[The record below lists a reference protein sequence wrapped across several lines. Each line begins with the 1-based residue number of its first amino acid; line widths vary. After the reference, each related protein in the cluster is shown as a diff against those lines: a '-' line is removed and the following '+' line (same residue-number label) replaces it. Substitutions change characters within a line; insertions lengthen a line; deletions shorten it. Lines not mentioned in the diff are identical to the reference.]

1 MFSKLCI
8 RKPVTTIMVT
18 LMVFI
23 AGIVSYFNLDQALMP
38 DMDLPIAVVMTTYVG
53 ASPEEIEEL
62 ISKPMEES
70 LGSIANVD
78 TVTSYSSTNSSMVL
92 LQFVDGTDID
102 MAAVDMR
109 DKIDQMKST
118 LPDAAG
124 DPMVIKM
131 DINAMPITI
140 GVKAENMDLKSLND
154 LLEDNVANRLERIEG
169 VASVSLSGGI
179 TNEVRITVDPVK
191 LAGYGLTTS
200 TLSGLLAAENMN
212 LPSGDLTQGNT
223 TVAVRTIGEFTS
235 VQEINNLPIPT
246 STGAVIHLSD
256 VAKVEQVEA
265 DRDSFTYINGEKGIL
280 LSVDKQ
286 STANLVK
293 VSQSLKDEIAKLQRD
308 YPELEIDMLS
318 DTSDYIEMSLS
329 NITETALLAAVIAF
343 FVLLLFLKNAVTA
356 GIIAVSIPTSIMAT
370 FALMYVTDIN
380 MNMISMGGVAIG
392 IGMLVDNSVVV
403 LDSIYQYYERGYTAA
418 ESAEIGAKEVSM
430 AIIASTLTTVAVFL
444 PMALIGGTTGAM
456 MKNLSFT
463 IMYALIASVVVALT
477 FVPMACAL
485 LLKRETKTFVWKNL
499 KFLSFLDHW
508 EGAIDTLSRK
518 YEKLLKWALR
528 HRKKTVLTVLLVI
541 LSLCSI
547 PLAGMDFMAS
557 MDEGVATISVDLPN
571 GTDLDTT
578 EETTLE
584 VLYRLQDIPEADV
597 VYANVGSG
605 MLSSGTN
612 SASITMNLVDAKD
625 RKRSTEEVCDD
636 IEKLLADIPG
646 ADITV
651 SSSDSA
657 MGSLASADVTM
668 NVYGYDAATL
678 VDVEDELVDKLSGV
692 EGLSD
697 VEGSTGDTVP
707 EAKVT
712 IDRAKAS
719 QYGITTASVAGALST
734 AISGST
740 ATQYKLD
747 GTEIDVVIRYDTNS
761 VNYLTDL
768 NNLTVTSAY
777 GTQVPLSDVA
787 TVTMDESATTIMR
800 ENQKNYITIS
810 ANADNMS
817 TSEAQKLVEKAM
829 ADIELPDGCTYEFSG
844 MMEKMN
850 DTFRS
855 LEIAMVV
862 AVLLVYMI
870 MASQFE
876 SLRYP
881 FIVMFS
887 MPLAITGAIIGLLIT
902 GNTITMPAMMG
913 FVMLIGMV
921 VNNGIVL
928 VDYTNQL
935 MDRGMN
941 CYDALTSAGPRRL
954 RPILM
959 TTLTTVLGMVPM
971 ALATS
976 EGSEMMQALA
986 IAVIFGLTLS
996 TVVTLI
1002 FIPVLYMWM
1011 NERKRKSNARKTAKQ
1026 IAKNAKLHAEE
1037 LARERAAQNNAN
1049 RYKIP
1054 IENGIMKPLGAFPD
1068 GFFVNKTLI
1077 SHRKKEQR
1085 VL

>member
-140 GVKAENMDLKSLND
+140 GVKAENMDLESLND
-154 LLEDNVANRLERIEG
+154 LLEDNVVNRLERIEG

-528 HRKKTVLTVLLVI
+528 HRKKTVLTVLLVFI

-668 NVYGYDAATL
+668 NVYGYDATTL
-678 VDVEDELVDKLSGV
+678 VDVEDELVDKLSEV
-692 EGLSD
+692 DGLSD

-1037 LARERAAQNNAN
+1037 LARERAAQNNA
-1049 RYKIP
+1049 
-1054 IENGIMKPLGAFPD
+1054 KP
-1068 GFFVNKTLI
+1068 V
-1077 SHRKKEQR
+1077 
-1085 VL
+1085 

>member
-140 GVKAENMDLKSLND
+140 GVKAENMDLESLND
-154 LLEDNVANRLERIEG
+154 LLEDNVVNRLERIEG

-528 HRKKTVLTVLLVI
+528 HRKKTVLTVLLVFI

-678 VDVEDELVDKLSGV
+678 VDVEDELVDKLSEV
-692 EGLSD
+692 DGLSD

-747 GTEIDVVIRYDTNS
+747 GAEIDVVIRYDTNS

-1037 LARERAAQNNAN
+1037 LARERAAQNNA
-1049 RYKIP
+1049 
-1054 IENGIMKPLGAFPD
+1054 KP
-1068 GFFVNKTLI
+1068 V
-1077 SHRKKEQR
+1077 
-1085 VL
+1085 

>member
-38 DMDLPIAVVMTTYVG
+38 DVDLPIAVVATTYVG
-53 ASPEEIEEL
+53 ASPEEIENL
-62 ISKPMEES
+62 ISKPLEEG
-70 LGSIANVD
+70 LGSISNVD
-78 TVTSYSSTNSSMVL
+78 TITSVSSANVSMVV

-109 DKIDQMKST
+109 DKLDQIKSG
-118 LPDAAG
+118 LPDDAG

-131 DINAMPITI
+131 DINAIPIMI
-140 GVKAENMDLKSLND
+140 GVKAENLDLTALNE
-154 LLEDNVANRLERIEG
+154 LLEDNVVNRLERIEG
-169 VASVSLSGGI
+169 VASVDLSGGI
-179 TNEVRITVDPVK
+179 TREVRITVDPAK

-200 TLSGLLAAENMN
+200 TLSNILKAENMN
-212 LPSGDLTQGNT
+212 LPSGSLSQGDT
-223 TVAVRTIGEFTS
+223 TISVRTIGEFTS
-235 VQEINNLPIPT
+235 IQQINNLPIT
-246 STGAVIHLSD
+246 TGTGAVIHLSD
-256 VAKVEQVEA
+256 VARVEEVEA
-265 DRDSFTYINGEKGIL
+265 DRDSFMYVNGEKGIL
-280 LSVDKQ
+280 ISVDKQ

-293 VSQSLKDEIAKLQRD
+293 VSDSLKKEIAELQKD
-308 YPELEIDMLS
+308 YPELDINLLT
-318 DTSDYIEMSLS
+318 DTAEYIEMSLS
-329 NITETALLAAVIAF
+329 NITQTALLAAVIAF

-370 FALMYVTDIN
+370 FAMMYVTGIN

-403 LDSIYQYYERGYTAA
+403 LDSIYQYYERGYSAVEA
-418 ESAEIGAKEVSM
+418 AEIGSREVSM
-430 AIIASTLTTVAVFL
+430 AITASTLTTVAVFVPL
-444 PMALIGGTTGAM
+444 ALTGGTTGAM
-456 MKNLSFT
+456 MQNLSFT
-463 IMYALIASVVVALT
+463 IVYALVASVIVALT
-477 FVPMACAL
+477 FVPMACGL
-485 LLKRETKTFVWKNL
+485 LLKKETKSINWKNT
-499 KFLSFLDHW
+499 KFLKFLDHW
-508 EGAIDTLSRK
+508 DAAIDTLSRK
-518 YEKLLKWALR
+518 YEKILKWALR
-528 HRKKTVLTVLLVI
+528 HRKKTVITVIAVFI
-541 LSLCSI
+541 LSLFTVPI
-547 PLAGMDFMAS
+547 AGMDFMAS
-557 MDEGVATISVDLPN
+557 MDQGTANITVELPN

-584 VLYRLQDIPEADV
+584 VLYRLQDIPETDL

-605 MLSSGTN
+605 MMSSGTN
-612 SASITMNLVDAKD
+612 SSSITINLVDKKD
-625 RKRSTEEVCDD
+625 RDRSTDEVCEE
-636 IEKLLADIPG
+636 IKGLLADIPG
-646 ADITV
+646 AEITV
-651 SSSDSA
+651 ASSNAA

-668 NVYGYDAATL
+668 NVYGYDSPTL
-678 VDVEDELVDKLSGV
+678 VEVEKELVAMLSEV
-692 EGLSD
+692 PGLSE

-712 IDRAKAS
+712 IDRGKAS
-719 QYGITTASVAGALST
+719 QYGITTASVAGALNT

-740 ATQYKLD
+740 ATQYKVD
-747 GTEIDVVIRYDTNS
+747 GTEIDVVIRYDTDE

-777 GTQVPLSDVA
+777 GTQIPLSDIA

-800 ENQKNYITIS
+800 ENQKNYITIN
-810 ANADNMS
+810 ANAEGMS
-817 TSEAQKLVEKAM
+817 GSEAQKLVENAM
-829 ADIELPDGCTYEFSG
+829 VNFELPDGCHYEFGG
-844 MMEKMN
+844 MMEMMN
-850 DTFRS
+850 ESFSS
-855 LEIAMVV
+855 LTTAMIV

-887 MPLAITGAIIGLLIT
+887 MPLAITGAILGLLIT

-913 FVMLIGMV
+913 FVMLVGMV

-935 MDRGMN
+935 MERGMN
-941 CYDALTSAGPRRL
+941 CFDALTTSGPRRL

-959 TTLTTVLGMVPM
+959 TTLTTVLGMLPM

-986 IAVIFGLTLS
+986 VAVIFGLSLS

-1011 NERKRKSNARKTAKQ
+1011 NERKRKANARKAAKR
-1026 IAKNAKLHAEE
+1026 IAKNAKLHAEA
-1037 LARERAAQNNAN
+1037 LAKERAAQA
-1049 RYKIP
+1049 
-1054 IENGIMKPLGAFPD
+1054 
-1068 GFFVNKTLI
+1068 
-1077 SHRKKEQR
+1077 
-1085 VL
+1085 

>member
-140 GVKAENMDLKSLND
+140 GVKAENMDLESLND

-235 VQEINNLPIPT
+235 VQEINNLPSPT

-256 VAKVEQVEA
+256 VARVEQVEA

-370 FALMYVTDIN
+370 FALMHVTDIN

-499 KFLSFLDHW
+499 KFLSFLDRW

-528 HRKKTVLTVLLVI
+528 HRKKTVLTVLLVFI

-678 VDVEDELVDKLSGV
+678 VDVEDELIDKLSQV
-692 EGLSD
+692 DGLSD

-787 TVTMDESATTIMR
+787 TITMDESATTIMR

-829 ADIELPDGCTYEFSG
+829 ADIELPDGCTYQFSG

-1011 NERKRKSNARKTAKQ
+1011 NERKRKSNARKTAKR
-1026 IAKNAKLHAEE
+1026 IAKNAKQHAEE
-1037 LARERAAQNNAN
+1037 LARERAAQNNA
-1049 RYKIP
+1049 
-1054 IENGIMKPLGAFPD
+1054 KP
-1068 GFFVNKTLI
+1068 V
-1077 SHRKKEQR
+1077 
-1085 VL
+1085 

>member
-1 MFSKLCI
+1 
-8 RKPVTTIMVT
+8 
-18 LMVFI
+18 
-23 AGIVSYFNLDQALMP
+23 
-38 DMDLPIAVVMTTYVG
+38 
-53 ASPEEIEEL
+53 
-62 ISKPMEES
+62 
-70 LGSIANVD
+70 
-78 TVTSYSSTNSSMVL
+78 
-92 LQFVDGTDID
+92 
-102 MAAVDMR
+102 
-109 DKIDQMKST
+109 
-118 LPDAAG
+118 
-124 DPMVIKM
+124 
-131 DINAMPITI
+131 
-140 GVKAENMDLKSLND
+140 
-154 LLEDNVANRLERIEG
+154 
-169 VASVSLSGGI
+169 
-179 TNEVRITVDPVK
+179 
-191 LAGYGLTTS
+191 
-200 TLSGLLAAENMN
+200 
-212 LPSGDLTQGNT
+212 
-223 TVAVRTIGEFTS
+223 
-235 VQEINNLPIPT
+235 
-246 STGAVIHLSD
+246 
-256 VAKVEQVEA
+256 
-265 DRDSFTYINGEKGIL
+265 
-280 LSVDKQ
+280 
-286 STANLVK
+286 
-293 VSQSLKDEIAKLQRD
+293 
-308 YPELEIDMLS
+308 
-318 DTSDYIEMSLS
+318 
-329 NITETALLAAVIAF
+329 
-343 FVLLLFLKNAVTA
+343 
-356 GIIAVSIPTSIMAT
+356 
-370 FALMYVTDIN
+370 
-380 MNMISMGGVAIG
+380 
-392 IGMLVDNSVVV
+392 
-403 LDSIYQYYERGYTAA
+403 
-418 ESAEIGAKEVSM
+418 
-430 AIIASTLTTVAVFL
+430 
-444 PMALIGGTTGAM
+444 MALIGGTTGAM

-528 HRKKTVLTVLLVI
+528 HRKKTVLTVLLVFI

-678 VDVEDELVDKLSGV
+678 VDVEDELVDKLSEV
-692 EGLSD
+692 DGLSD

-881 FIVMFS
+881 FW
-887 MPLAITGAIIGLLIT
+887 
-902 GNTITMPAMMG
+902 
-913 FVMLIGMV
+913 
-921 VNNGIVL
+921 
-928 VDYTNQL
+928 
-935 MDRGMN
+935 
-941 CYDALTSAGPRRL
+941 RL
-954 RPILM
+954 R
-959 TTLTTVLGMVPM
+959 VR
-971 ALATS
+971 
-976 EGSEMMQALA
+976 
-986 IAVIFGLTLS
+986 LS
-996 TVVTLI
+996 V
-1002 FIPVLYMWM
+1002 
-1011 NERKRKSNARKTAKQ
+1011 S
-1026 IAKNAKLHAEE
+1026 
-1037 LARERAAQNNAN
+1037 
-1049 RYKIP
+1049 
-1054 IENGIMKPLGAFPD
+1054 
-1068 GFFVNKTLI
+1068 
-1077 SHRKKEQR
+1077 
-1085 VL
+1085 

>member
-140 GVKAENMDLKSLND
+140 GVKAENMDLESLND
-154 LLEDNVANRLERIEG
+154 LLEDNVVNRLERIEG
-169 VASVSLSGGI
+169 VASASLSGGI

-463 IMYALIASVVVALT
+463 IMYALVASVVVALT

-528 HRKKTVLTVLLVI
+528 HRKKTVLTVLLVFI

-668 NVYGYDAATL
+668 NVYGYDSATL
-678 VDVEDELVDKLSGV
+678 VDVEDELVDKLSEV
-692 EGLSD
+692 DGLSD

-1011 NERKRKSNARKTAKQ
+1011 NERKRKSNARKTAKR

-1037 LARERAAQNNAN
+1037 LARERAAQNNA
-1049 RYKIP
+1049 
-1054 IENGIMKPLGAFPD
+1054 KP
-1068 GFFVNKTLI
+1068 V
-1077 SHRKKEQR
+1077 
-1085 VL
+1085 

>member
-140 GVKAENMDLKSLND
+140 GVKAENMDLESLND
-154 LLEDNVANRLERIEG
+154 LLEDNVVNRLERIEG

-256 VAKVEQVEA
+256 VARVEQVEA

-370 FALMYVTDIN
+370 FALMHVTDIN

-499 KFLSFLDHW
+499 KFLSFLDRW

-528 HRKKTVLTVLLVI
+528 HRKKTVLTVLLVFI

-678 VDVEDELVDKLSGV
+678 VDVEDELIDKLSQV
-692 EGLSD
+692 DGLSD

-787 TVTMDESATTIMR
+787 TITMDESATTIMR

-829 ADIELPDGCTYEFSG
+829 ADIELPDGCTYQFSG

-1011 NERKRKSNARKTAKQ
+1011 NERKRKSNARKTAKR
-1026 IAKNAKLHAEE
+1026 IAKNAKQHAEE
-1037 LARERAAQNNAN
+1037 LARERVAQNNA
-1049 RYKIP
+1049 
-1054 IENGIMKPLGAFPD
+1054 KP
-1068 GFFVNKTLI
+1068 V
-1077 SHRKKEQR
+1077 
-1085 VL
+1085 

>member
-140 GVKAENMDLKSLND
+140 GVKAENMDLESLND
-154 LLEDNVANRLERIEG
+154 LLEDNVVNRLERIEG

-256 VAKVEQVEA
+256 VARVEQVEA

-370 FALMYVTDIN
+370 FALMHVTDIN

-499 KFLSFLDHW
+499 KFLSFLDRW

-528 HRKKTVLTVLLVI
+528 HRKKTVLTVLLVFI

-625 RKRSTEEVCDD
+625 RKRSTEEVCDN

-678 VDVEDELVDKLSGV
+678 VDVEDELIDKLSQV
-692 EGLSD
+692 DGLSD

-829 ADIELPDGCTYEFSG
+829 ADIELPDGCTYQFSG

-887 MPLAITGAIIGLLIT
+887 MPLAITGAILGLLIT

-1011 NERKRKSNARKTAKQ
+1011 NERKRKSNARKTAKR
-1026 IAKNAKLHAEE
+1026 IAKNAKQHAEE
-1037 LARERAAQNNAN
+1037 LARERAAQNNA
-1049 RYKIP
+1049 
-1054 IENGIMKPLGAFPD
+1054 KP
-1068 GFFVNKTLI
+1068 V
-1077 SHRKKEQR
+1077 
-1085 VL
+1085 

>member
-1 MFSKLCI
+1 
-8 RKPVTTIMVT
+8 MVT

-140 GVKAENMDLKSLND
+140 GVKAENMDLESLND
-154 LLEDNVANRLERIEG
+154 LLEDNVVNRLERIEG

-256 VAKVEQVEA
+256 VARVEQVEA

-370 FALMYVTDIN
+370 FALMHVTDIN

-499 KFLSFLDHW
+499 KFLSFLDRW

-528 HRKKTVLTVLLVI
+528 HRKKTVLTVLLVFI

-646 ADITV
+646 ADITI

-678 VDVEDELVDKLSGV
+678 VDVEDELIDKLSQV
-692 EGLSD
+692 DGLSD

-787 TVTMDESATTIMR
+787 TITMDESATTIMR

-829 ADIELPDGCTYEFSG
+829 ADIELPDGCTYQFSG

-887 MPLAITGAIIGLLIT
+887 MPLAITGAILGLLIT

-1011 NERKRKSNARKTAKQ
+1011 NERKRKSNARKTAKR
-1026 IAKNAKLHAEE
+1026 IAKNAKQHAEE
-1037 LARERAAQNNAN
+1037 LARERAAQNNA
-1049 RYKIP
+1049 
-1054 IENGIMKPLGAFPD
+1054 KP
-1068 GFFVNKTLI
+1068 V
-1077 SHRKKEQR
+1077 
-1085 VL
+1085 

>member
-140 GVKAENMDLKSLND
+140 GVKAENMDLESLND

-256 VAKVEQVEA
+256 VARVEQVEA

-356 GIIAVSIPTSIMAT
+356 GIIAVSIMAT
-370 FALMYVTDIN
+370 FALMHVTDIN

-485 LLKRETKTFVWKNL
+485 LLKREAKTFVWKNL
-499 KFLSFLDHW
+499 KFLSFLDRW

-528 HRKKTVLTVLLVI
+528 HRKKTVLTVLLVFI

-678 VDVEDELVDKLSGV
+678 VDVEDELIDKLSEV
-692 EGLSD
+692 DGLSD

-734 AISGST
+734 AISGTT

-787 TVTMDESATTIMR
+787 TITMDESATTIMR

-1011 NERKRKSNARKTAKQ
+1011 NERKRKSNARKTAKR
-1026 IAKNAKLHAEE
+1026 IAKNAKQHAEE
-1037 LARERAAQNNAN
+1037 LARERAAQNNA
-1049 RYKIP
+1049 
-1054 IENGIMKPLGAFPD
+1054 KP
-1068 GFFVNKTLI
+1068 V
-1077 SHRKKEQR
+1077 
-1085 VL
+1085 

>member
-140 GVKAENMDLKSLND
+140 GVKAENMDLESLND
-154 LLEDNVANRLERIEG
+154 LLEDNVVNRLERIEG

-256 VAKVEQVEA
+256 VARVEQVEA

-370 FALMYVTDIN
+370 FALMHVTDIN

-499 KFLSFLDHW
+499 KFLSFLDRW

-528 HRKKTVLTVLLVI
+528 HRKKTVLTVLLVFI

-678 VDVEDELVDKLSGV
+678 VDVEDELIDKLSQV
-692 EGLSD
+692 DGLSD

-787 TVTMDESATTIMR
+787 TITMDESATTIMR

-1011 NERKRKSNARKTAKQ
+1011 NERKRKSNARKTAKR
-1026 IAKNAKLHAEE
+1026 IAKNAKQHAEE
-1037 LARERAAQNNAN
+1037 LARERAAQNNA
-1049 RYKIP
+1049 
-1054 IENGIMKPLGAFPD
+1054 KP
-1068 GFFVNKTLI
+1068 V
-1077 SHRKKEQR
+1077 
-1085 VL
+1085 

>member
-8 RKPVTTIMVT
+8 RKPVTTIMIT

-38 DMDLPIAVVMTTYVG
+38 DVDLPIAVVATTYVG
-53 ASPEEIEEL
+53 ASPEEIENL
-62 ISKPMEES
+62 ISKPLEEG
-70 LGSIANVD
+70 LGSISNVD
-78 TVTSYSSTNSSMVL
+78 TITSVSSANVSMVV

-109 DKIDQMKST
+109 DKLDQIKSG
-118 LPDAAG
+118 LPDDAG

-131 DINAMPITI
+131 DINAIPIMI
-140 GVKAENMDLKSLND
+140 GVKAENLDLTALNE
-154 LLEDNVANRLERIEG
+154 LLEDNVVNRLERIEG
-169 VASVSLSGGI
+169 VASVDLSGGI
-179 TNEVRITVDPVK
+179 TREVRITVDPAK

-200 TLSGLLAAENMN
+200 TLSGILAAENMN
-212 LPSGDLTQGNT
+212 LPSGDLSQGNT
-223 TVAVRTIGEFTS
+223 TVSVRTIGEFTS
-235 VQEINNLPIPT
+235 IQQINNLPIT
-246 STGAVIHLSD
+246 TGTGGVIHLSD
-256 VAKVEQVEA
+256 VARVEEVEA
-265 DRDSFTYINGEKGIL
+265 DRDSFMYVNGEKGIL
-280 LSVDKQ
+280 ISVDKQ

-293 VSQSLKDEIAKLQRD
+293 VSDSLKKEIAELQED
-308 YPELEIDMLS
+308 YPELDINLLT
-318 DTSDYIEMSLS
+318 DTAEYIEMSLS
-329 NITETALLAAVIAF
+329 NITQTALLAAVIAF

-370 FALMYVTDIN
+370 FAMMYVTGIN

-403 LDSIYQYYERGYTAA
+403 LDSIYQYYERGYSAVEA
-418 ESAEIGAKEVSM
+418 AEIGSKEVSM
-430 AIIASTLTTVAVFL
+430 AITASTLTTVAVFVPL
-444 PMALIGGTTGAM
+444 ALTGGTTGAM
-456 MKNLSFT
+456 MQNLSFT
-463 IMYALIASVVVALT
+463 IVYALVASVIVALT
-477 FVPMACAL
+477 FVPMACGL
-485 LLKRETKTFVWKNL
+485 LLKKETKSINWKNTRFL
-499 KFLSFLDHW
+499 KFLDHW
-508 EGAIDTLSRK
+508 DAAIDTLGRR
-518 YEKLLKWALR
+518 YEKILKWALR
-528 HRKKTVLTVLLVI
+528 HRKKTVLTVIAVFI
-541 LSLCSI
+541 LSLFTVPI
-547 PLAGMDFMAS
+547 AGMDFMAS
-557 MDEGVATISVDLPN
+557 MDQGTANITVELPN

-584 VLYRLQDIPEADV
+584 VLYRLQDIPEREL
-597 VYANVGSG
+597 VYASVGSG
-605 MLSSGTN
+605 MMSSGTN
-612 SASITMNLVDAKD
+612 SSSIVINLVDKKD
-625 RKRSTEEVCDD
+625 RDRSTDEVCEEIKD
-636 IEKLLADIPG
+636 LLADIPG
-646 ADITV
+646 AEITV
-651 SSSDSA
+651 ASSNSA

-668 NVYGYDAATL
+668 NVYGYDSPTL
-678 VDVEDELVDKLSGV
+678 VEVEKELVAMLSKV
-692 EGLSD
+692 PGLSE

-712 IDRAKAS
+712 IDRGKAS
-719 QYGITTASVAGALST
+719 QYGITTASVAGALNT

-740 ATQYKLD
+740 ATQYKVD
-747 GTEIDVVIRYDTNS
+747 GTEIDVVIRYDTEE

-768 NNLTVTSAY
+768 KNLTVTSAY
-777 GTQVPLSDVA
+777 GTQVPLSDIA

-800 ENQKNYITIS
+800 ENQKNYITIN
-810 ANADNMS
+810 ANAEGMS
-817 TSEAQKLVEKAM
+817 GSEAQKLVEEAM
-829 ADIELPDGCTYEFSG
+829 ANFELPDGCYYEFGG
-844 MMEKMN
+844 MMEMMN
-850 DTFRS
+850 ESFSS
-855 LEIAMVV
+855 LTTAMIV

-887 MPLAITGAIIGLLIT
+887 MPLAITGAILGLLLT

-913 FVMLIGMV
+913 FVMLVGMV

-941 CYDALTSAGPRRL
+941 CHDALTTAGPRRL

-959 TTLTTVLGMVPM
+959 TTLTTVLGMLPM

-986 IAVIFGLTLS
+986 VAVIFGLSLS

-1011 NERKRKSNARKTAKQ
+1011 NERKRKANARKAAKR

-1037 LARERAAQNNAN
+1037 LAKERAAQA
-1049 RYKIP
+1049 
-1054 IENGIMKPLGAFPD
+1054 
-1068 GFFVNKTLI
+1068 
-1077 SHRKKEQR
+1077 
-1085 VL
+1085 

>member
-140 GVKAENMDLKSLND
+140 GVKAENMDLESLND
-154 LLEDNVANRLERIEG
+154 LLEDNVVNRLERIEG

-256 VAKVEQVEA
+256 VARVEQVEA

-370 FALMYVTDIN
+370 FALMHVTDIN

-499 KFLSFLDHW
+499 KFLSFLDRW

-528 HRKKTVLTVLLVI
+528 HRKKTVLTVLLVFI

-678 VDVEDELVDKLSGV
+678 VDVEDELIDKLSQV
-692 EGLSD
+692 DGLSD

-787 TVTMDESATTIMR
+787 TITMDESATTIMR

-913 FVMLIGMV
+913 FVMLVGMV

-1011 NERKRKSNARKTAKQ
+1011 NERKRKSNARKTAKR
-1026 IAKNAKLHAEE
+1026 IAKNAKQHAEE
-1037 LARERAAQNNAN
+1037 LARERAAQNNA
-1049 RYKIP
+1049 
-1054 IENGIMKPLGAFPD
+1054 KP
-1068 GFFVNKTLI
+1068 V
-1077 SHRKKEQR
+1077 
-1085 VL
+1085 

>member
-1 MFSKLCI
+1 
-8 RKPVTTIMVT
+8 
-18 LMVFI
+18 
-23 AGIVSYFNLDQALMP
+23 
-38 DMDLPIAVVMTTYVG
+38 
-53 ASPEEIEEL
+53 
-62 ISKPMEES
+62 
-70 LGSIANVD
+70 
-78 TVTSYSSTNSSMVL
+78 
-92 LQFVDGTDID
+92 
-102 MAAVDMR
+102 
-109 DKIDQMKST
+109 
-118 LPDAAG
+118 
-124 DPMVIKM
+124 
-131 DINAMPITI
+131 
-140 GVKAENMDLKSLND
+140 
-154 LLEDNVANRLERIEG
+154 
-169 VASVSLSGGI
+169 
-179 TNEVRITVDPVK
+179 
-191 LAGYGLTTS
+191 
-200 TLSGLLAAENMN
+200 
-212 LPSGDLTQGNT
+212 
-223 TVAVRTIGEFTS
+223 
-235 VQEINNLPIPT
+235 
-246 STGAVIHLSD
+246 
-256 VAKVEQVEA
+256 
-265 DRDSFTYINGEKGIL
+265 
-280 LSVDKQ
+280 
-286 STANLVK
+286 
-293 VSQSLKDEIAKLQRD
+293 
-308 YPELEIDMLS
+308 
-318 DTSDYIEMSLS
+318 
-329 NITETALLAAVIAF
+329 
-343 FVLLLFLKNAVTA
+343 
-356 GIIAVSIPTSIMAT
+356 
-370 FALMYVTDIN
+370 
-380 MNMISMGGVAIG
+380 
-392 IGMLVDNSVVV
+392 
-403 LDSIYQYYERGYTAA
+403 
-418 ESAEIGAKEVSM
+418 M

-463 IMYALIASVVVALT
+463 IVYALAASVVVALT

-485 LLKRETKTFVWKNL
+485 LLKRETKTIVWKNL
-499 KFLSFLDHW
+499 KLLSFLDHW

-528 HRKKTVLTVLLVI
+528 HRKKTVLTVLLVFV
-541 LSLCSI
+541 LSLCCV

-557 MDEGVATISVDLPN
+557 MDQGVANISVELPN

-597 VYANVGSG
+597 IYANVGSG
-605 MLSSGTN
+605 MMSTGTN
-612 SASITMNLVDAKD
+612 SSSITMNLVDAKE
-625 RKRSTEEVCDD
+625 RKRSTEEVCEE
-636 IEKLLADIPG
+636 IKKLLADIPG
-646 ADITV
+646 ADITA
-651 SSSDSA
+651 SSSSSA

-668 NVYGYDAATL
+668 NVYGYDADTL
-678 VDVEDELVDKLSGV
+678 LDVEKDLVAKLSEV
-692 EGLSD
+692 DGLSD
-697 VEGSTGDTVP
+697 VEGSTGETVP

-712 IDRAKAS
+712 IDRGKAS
-719 QYGITTASVAGALST
+719 QYGITTASVAGALNT

-747 GTEIDVVIRYDTNS
+747 GTEIDVVIRYDTDN

-777 GTQVPLSDVA
+777 GTQVPLSDIA

-800 ENQKNYITIS
+800 ENQKNYITIN

-817 TSEAQKLVEKAM
+817 TSDAQKLVENAM
-829 ADIELPDGCTYEFSG
+829 ADIELPDGCTYEFGG
-844 MMEKMN
+844 MMEMMN
-850 DTFRS
+850 DTFSS
-855 LEIAMVV
+855 LLTAMVV

-935 MDRGMN
+935 MERGMN
-941 CYDALTSAGPRRL
+941 CYDALTTAGPRRL

-996 TVVTLI
+996 TMVTLI

-1011 NERKRKSNARKTAKQ
+1011 NERKRKSNAKKTAKQ

-1037 LARERAAQNNAN
+1037 LAKERAA
-1049 RYKIP
+1049 
-1054 IENGIMKPLGAFPD
+1054 
-1068 GFFVNKTLI
+1068 
-1077 SHRKKEQR
+1077 KEAEA
-1085 VL
+1085 

>member
-38 DMDLPIAVVMTTYVG
+38 DVDLPIAVVATTYVG
-53 ASPEEIEEL
+53 ASPEEIENL
-62 ISKPMEES
+62 ISKPLEEG
-70 LGSIANVD
+70 LGSISNVD
-78 TVTSYSSTNSSMVL
+78 TITSVSSANVSMVV

-109 DKIDQMKST
+109 DKLDQIKSG
-118 LPDAAG
+118 LPDDAG

-131 DINAMPITI
+131 DINAIPIMI
-140 GVKAENMDLKSLND
+140 GVKAENLDLTALNE
-154 LLEDNVANRLERIEG
+154 LLEDNVVNRLERIEG
-169 VASVSLSGGI
+169 VASVDLSGGI
-179 TNEVRITVDPVK
+179 TREVRITVDPAK

-200 TLSGLLAAENMN
+200 TLSNILKAENMN
-212 LPSGDLTQGNT
+212 LPSGDLSQGNT
-223 TVAVRTIGEFTS
+223 TVSVRTIGEFTS
-235 VQEINNLPIPT
+235 IQQINNLPIT
-246 STGAVIHLSD
+246 TGTGAVIHLSD
-256 VAKVEQVEA
+256 VARVEEVEA
-265 DRDSFTYINGEKGIL
+265 DRDSFMYVNGEKGIL
-280 LSVDKQ
+280 ISVDKQ

-293 VSQSLKDEIAKLQRD
+293 VSDSLKKEITKLQED
-308 YPELEIDMLS
+308 YPELDINLLT
-318 DTSDYIEMSLS
+318 DTAEYIQMSLS
-329 NITETALLAAVIAF
+329 NITQTALLAAVIAF
-343 FVLLLFLKNAVTA
+343 FVLLLFLKYAVTA

-370 FALMYVTDIN
+370 FAMMYVTGIN

-403 LDSIYQYYERGYTAA
+403 LDSIYQYYERGYSAVEA
-418 ESAEIGAKEVSM
+418 AEIGSREVSM
-430 AIIASTLTTVAVFL
+430 AITASTLTTVAVFVPL
-444 PMALIGGTTGAM
+444 ALTGGTTGAM
-456 MKNLSFT
+456 MQNLSFT
-463 IMYALIASVVVALT
+463 IVYALVASVIVALT
-477 FVPMACAL
+477 FVPMACGL
-485 LLKRETKTFVWKNL
+485 LLKKETKSINWKNT
-499 KFLSFLDHW
+499 KFLKFLDHW
-508 EGAIDTLSRK
+508 DAAIDTLSRK
-518 YEKLLKWALR
+518 YEKILKWALR
-528 HRKKTVLTVLLVI
+528 HRKKTVITVIAVFI
-541 LSLCSI
+541 LSLFTVPI
-547 PLAGMDFMAS
+547 AGMDFMAS
-557 MDEGVATISVDLPN
+557 MDQGTANITVELPN

-584 VLYRLQDIPEADV
+584 VLYRLQDIPETDL

-605 MLSSGTN
+605 MMSSGTN
-612 SASITMNLVDAKD
+612 SSSITINLVDKKD
-625 RKRSTEEVCDD
+625 RDRSTDEVCEE
-636 IEKLLADIPG
+636 IKGLLADIPG
-646 ADITV
+646 AEITV
-651 SSSDSA
+651 ASSNAA

-668 NVYGYDAATL
+668 NIYGYDSPTL
-678 VDVEDELVDKLSGV
+678 VEVEKELVAMLSEV
-692 EGLSD
+692 PGLSE

-712 IDRAKAS
+712 IDRGKAS
-719 QYGITTASVAGALST
+719 QYGITTASVAGALNT

-740 ATQYKLD
+740 ATQYKVD
-747 GTEIDVVIRYDTNS
+747 GTEIDVVIRYDTDE

-768 NNLTVTSAY
+768 KNLTVTSAY
-777 GTQVPLSDVA
+777 GTQVPLSDIA

-800 ENQKNYITIS
+800 ENQKNYITIN
-810 ANADNMS
+810 ANAEGMS
-817 TSEAQKLVEKAM
+817 GSEAQKLVQDAM
-829 ADIELPDGCTYEFSG
+829 ADFELPDGCHYEFGG
-844 MMEKMN
+844 MMEMMN
-850 DTFRS
+850 ESFSS
-855 LEIAMVV
+855 LTTAMIV

-887 MPLAITGAIIGLLIT
+887 MPLAITGAILGLLIT

-941 CYDALTSAGPRRL
+941 CYDALTTAGPRRL

-959 TTLTTVLGMVPM
+959 TTLTTVLGMLPM

-986 IAVIFGLTLS
+986 VAVIFGLSLS

-1011 NERKRKSNARKTAKQ
+1011 NERKRKANARKAAKR

-1037 LARERAAQNNAN
+1037 LAKERAAQA
-1049 RYKIP
+1049 
-1054 IENGIMKPLGAFPD
+1054 
-1068 GFFVNKTLI
+1068 
-1077 SHRKKEQR
+1077 
-1085 VL
+1085 

>member
-8 RKPVTTIMVT
+8 RKPVTTIMIT

-38 DMDLPIAVVMTTYVG
+38 DVDLPIAVVATTYVG
-53 ASPEEIEEL
+53 ASPEEIENL
-62 ISKPMEES
+62 ISKPLEEG
-70 LGSIANVD
+70 LGSISNVD
-78 TVTSYSSTNSSMVL
+78 TITSVSSANISMVV

-109 DKIDQMKST
+109 DKLDQIKSG
-118 LPDAAG
+118 LPDDAG

-131 DINAMPITI
+131 DINAIPIMI
-140 GVKAENMDLKSLND
+140 GVKAENLDLTALNE
-154 LLEDNVANRLERIEG
+154 LLEDNVVNRLERIEG
-169 VASVSLSGGI
+169 VASVDLSGGI
-179 TNEVRITVDPVK
+179 TREVRITVDPTK

-200 TLSGLLAAENMN
+200 TLSNILKAENMN
-212 LPSGDLTQGNT
+212 LPSGDLSQGNT
-223 TVAVRTIGEFTS
+223 TVSVRTIGEFTS
-235 VQEINNLPIPT
+235 IQQINNLPIT
-246 STGAVIHLSD
+246 TGTGAVIHLSD
-256 VAKVEQVEA
+256 VARVEEVEA
-265 DRDSFTYINGEKGIL
+265 DRDSFMYVNGEKGIL
-280 LSVDKQ
+280 ISVDKQ

-293 VSQSLKDEIAKLQRD
+293 VSDSLKKEITKLQED
-308 YPELEIDMLS
+308 YPELDINLLT
-318 DTSDYIEMSLS
+318 DTAEYIQMSLS
-329 NITETALLAAVIAF
+329 NITQTALLAAVIAF

-370 FALMYVTDIN
+370 FAMMYVTGIN

-403 LDSIYQYYERGYTAA
+403 LDSIYQYYERGYSAVEA
-418 ESAEIGAKEVSM
+418 AEIGAKEVSM
-430 AIIASTLTTVAVFL
+430 AITASTLTTVAVFVPL
-444 PMALIGGTTGAM
+444 ALSGGTTGAM
-456 MKNLSFT
+456 MQNLSFT
-463 IMYALIASVVVALT
+463 IVYALVASVIVALT
-477 FVPMACAL
+477 FVPMACGL
-485 LLKRETKTFVWKNL
+485 LLKKETKSINWKNT
-499 KFLSFLDHW
+499 KFLKFLDHW
-508 EGAIDTLSRK
+508 DAAIDTLSRK
-518 YEKLLKWALR
+518 YEKILKWALR
-528 HRKKTVLTVLLVI
+528 HRKKTVITVIAVFI
-541 LSLCSI
+541 LSLFTVPI
-547 PLAGMDFMAS
+547 AGMDFMAT
-557 MDEGVATISVDLPN
+557 MDQGTANITIELPN

-584 VLYRLQDIPEADV
+584 VLYRLQDIPEADL

-605 MLSSGTN
+605 MMSTGTN
-612 SASITMNLVDAKD
+612 SSSITINLVDKED
-625 RKRSTEEVCDD
+625 RDRSTDEVCEE
-636 IEKLLADIPG
+636 IKEMLADIPG
-646 ADITV
+646 AEITV
-651 SSSDSA
+651 ASSNSA
-657 MGSLASADVTM
+657 MGSMASADVTM
-668 NVYGYDAATL
+668 NIYGYDSPTL
-678 VDVEDELVDKLSGV
+678 VEVEKELVAMLSEV
-692 EGLSD
+692 PGLSE

-712 IDRAKAS
+712 IDRGKAS
-719 QYGITTASVAGALST
+719 QYGITTASVAGALNT

-740 ATQYKLD
+740 ATQYKVD
-747 GTEIDVVIRYDTNS
+747 GTEIDVVIRYDTDE

-768 NNLTVTSAY
+768 KNLTVTSAY
-777 GTQVPLSDVA
+777 GTQVPLSDIA

-800 ENQKNYITIS
+800 ENQKNYITIN
-810 ANADNMS
+810 ANAEGMS
-817 TSEAQKLVEKAM
+817 GSEAQKLVQNAM
-829 ADIELPDGCTYEFSG
+829 ADFELPDGCHYEFGG
-844 MMEKMN
+844 MMEMMN
-850 DTFRS
+850 ESFSS
-855 LEIAMVV
+855 LTTAMIV

-887 MPLAITGAIIGLLIT
+887 MPLAITGAILGLLIT

-941 CYDALTSAGPRRL
+941 CYDALTTAGPRRL

-959 TTLTTVLGMVPM
+959 TTLTTVLGMLPM

-986 IAVIFGLTLS
+986 VAVIFGLSLS

-1011 NERKRKSNARKTAKQ
+1011 NERKRKANARKAAKR

-1037 LARERAAQNNAN
+1037 LAKERAAQA
-1049 RYKIP
+1049 
-1054 IENGIMKPLGAFPD
+1054 
-1068 GFFVNKTLI
+1068 
-1077 SHRKKEQR
+1077 
-1085 VL
+1085 

>member
-140 GVKAENMDLKSLND
+140 GVKAENMDLESLND

-256 VAKVEQVEA
+256 VARVEQVEA

-370 FALMYVTDIN
+370 FALMHVTDIN

-499 KFLSFLDHW
+499 KFLSFLDRW

-528 HRKKTVLTVLLVI
+528 HRKKTVLTVLLVFI

-678 VDVEDELVDKLSGV
+678 VDVEDELIDKLSQV
-692 EGLSD
+692 DGLSD

-829 ADIELPDGCTYEFSG
+829 ADIELPDGCTYQFSG

-913 FVMLIGMV
+913 FVMLVGMV

-1011 NERKRKSNARKTAKQ
+1011 NERKRKSNARKTAKR
-1026 IAKNAKLHAEE
+1026 IAKNAKQHAEE
-1037 LARERAAQNNAN
+1037 LARERAAQNNV
-1049 RYKIP
+1049 
-1054 IENGIMKPLGAFPD
+1054 KP
-1068 GFFVNKTLI
+1068 V
-1077 SHRKKEQR
+1077 
-1085 VL
+1085 

>member
-140 GVKAENMDLKSLND
+140 GVKAENMDLESLND
-154 LLEDNVANRLERIEG
+154 LLEDNVVNRLERIEG

-528 HRKKTVLTVLLVI
+528 HRKKTVLTVLLVFI

-678 VDVEDELVDKLSGV
+678 VDVEDELIDKLSEV
-692 EGLSD
+692 DGLSD

-747 GTEIDVVIRYDTNS
+747 GTESDVVIRYDTNS

-1037 LARERAAQNNAN
+1037 LARERAAQNNA
-1049 RYKIP
+1049 
-1054 IENGIMKPLGAFPD
+1054 KP
-1068 GFFVNKTLI
+1068 V
-1077 SHRKKEQR
+1077 
-1085 VL
+1085 

>member
-140 GVKAENMDLKSLND
+140 GVKAENMDLESLND
-154 LLEDNVANRLERIEG
+154 LLEDNVVNRLERIEG

-256 VAKVEQVEA
+256 VARVEQVEA

-370 FALMYVTDIN
+370 FALMHVTDIN

-499 KFLSFLDHW
+499 KFLSFLDRW

-528 HRKKTVLTVLLVI
+528 HRKKTVLTVLLVFI

-678 VDVEDELVDKLSGV
+678 VDVEDELVDKLSQV
-692 EGLSD
+692 DGLSD

-787 TVTMDESATTIMR
+787 TVMMDESATTIMR

-829 ADIELPDGCTYEFSG
+829 ADIELPDGCTYQFSG

-1011 NERKRKSNARKTAKQ
+1011 NERKRKSNARKTAKR
-1026 IAKNAKLHAEE
+1026 IAKNAKQHAEE
-1037 LARERAAQNNAN
+1037 LARERAAQNNA
-1049 RYKIP
+1049 
-1054 IENGIMKPLGAFPD
+1054 KP
-1068 GFFVNKTLI
+1068 V
-1077 SHRKKEQR
+1077 
-1085 VL
+1085 

>member
-140 GVKAENMDLKSLND
+140 GVKAENMDLESLND
-154 LLEDNVANRLERIEG
+154 LLEDNVVNRLERIEG
-169 VASVSLSGGI
+169 VASASLSGGI

-528 HRKKTVLTVLLVI
+528 HRKKTVLTVLLVFI

-777 GTQVPLSDVA
+777 CTQVPLSDVA

-1037 LARERAAQNNAN
+1037 LARERAAQNNA
-1049 RYKIP
+1049 
-1054 IENGIMKPLGAFPD
+1054 KP
-1068 GFFVNKTLI
+1068 V
-1077 SHRKKEQR
+1077 
-1085 VL
+1085 

>member
-140 GVKAENMDLKSLND
+140 GVKAENMDLESLND
-154 LLEDNVANRLERIEG
+154 LLEDNVVNRLERIEG

-256 VAKVEQVEA
+256 VARVEQVEA

-370 FALMYVTDIN
+370 FALMHVTDIN

-499 KFLSFLDHW
+499 KFLSFLDRW

-528 HRKKTVLTVLLVI
+528 HRKKTVLTVLLVFI

-678 VDVEDELVDKLSGV
+678 VDVEDELVDKLSEV
-692 EGLSD
+692 DGLSD

-1037 LARERAAQNNAN
+1037 LARERAAQNNA
-1049 RYKIP
+1049 
-1054 IENGIMKPLGAFPD
+1054 KP
-1068 GFFVNKTLI
+1068 V
-1077 SHRKKEQR
+1077 
-1085 VL
+1085 

>member
-140 GVKAENMDLKSLND
+140 GVKAENMDLESLND
-154 LLEDNVANRLERIEG
+154 LLEDNVVNRLERIEG
-169 VASVSLSGGI
+169 IASVSLSGGI

-256 VAKVEQVEA
+256 VARVEQVEA

-370 FALMYVTDIN
+370 FALMHVTDIN

-499 KFLSFLDHW
+499 KFLSFLDRW

-528 HRKKTVLTVLLVI
+528 HRKKTVLTVLLVFI

-584 VLYRLQDIPEADV
+584 VLYRLQDIPESDV

-678 VDVEDELVDKLSGV
+678 VDVEDELIDKLSQV
-692 EGLSD
+692 DGLSD

-740 ATQYKLD
+740 ATQYKMD

-787 TVTMDESATTIMR
+787 TITMDESATTIMR

-829 ADIELPDGCTYEFSG
+829 ADIELPDGCTYQFSG

-887 MPLAITGAIIGLLIT
+887 MPLAITGAILGLLIT

-1011 NERKRKSNARKTAKQ
+1011 NERKRKSNARKTAKR
-1026 IAKNAKLHAEE
+1026 IAKNAKQHAEE
-1037 LARERAAQNNAN
+1037 LARERAAQNNA
-1049 RYKIP
+1049 
-1054 IENGIMKPLGAFPD
+1054 KP
-1068 GFFVNKTLI
+1068 V
-1077 SHRKKEQR
+1077 
-1085 VL
+1085 

>member
-140 GVKAENMDLKSLND
+140 GVKAENMDLESLND

-256 VAKVEQVEA
+256 VARVEQVEA

-370 FALMYVTDIN
+370 FALMHVTDIN

-499 KFLSFLDHW
+499 KFLSFLDRW

-528 HRKKTVLTVLLVI
+528 HRKKTVLTVLLVFI

-678 VDVEDELVDKLSGV
+678 VDVEDELIDKLSQV
-692 EGLSD
+692 DGLSD

-829 ADIELPDGCTYEFSG
+829 ADIELPDGCTYQFSG

-887 MPLAITGAIIGLLIT
+887 MPLAITGAILGLLIT

-1011 NERKRKSNARKTAKQ
+1011 NERKRKSNARKTAKR

-1037 LARERAAQNNAN
+1037 LARERAAQNNA
-1049 RYKIP
+1049 
-1054 IENGIMKPLGAFPD
+1054 KP
-1068 GFFVNKTLI
+1068 V
-1077 SHRKKEQR
+1077 
-1085 VL
+1085 

>member
-140 GVKAENMDLKSLND
+140 GVKAENMDLESLND
-154 LLEDNVANRLERIEG
+154 LLEDNVVNRLERIEG

-256 VAKVEQVEA
+256 VARVEQVEA

-370 FALMYVTDIN
+370 FALMHVTDIN
-380 MNMISMGGVAIG
+380 MNMLSMGGVAIG

-499 KFLSFLDHW
+499 KFLSFLDRW

-528 HRKKTVLTVLLVI
+528 HRKKTVLTVLLVFI

-678 VDVEDELVDKLSGV
+678 VDVEDELIDKLSQV
-692 EGLSD
+692 DGLSD

-787 TVTMDESATTIMR
+787 TITMDESATTIMR

-829 ADIELPDGCTYEFSG
+829 ADIELPDGCTYQFSG

-1037 LARERAAQNNAN
+1037 LARERAAQNNA
-1049 RYKIP
+1049 
-1054 IENGIMKPLGAFPD
+1054 KP
-1068 GFFVNKTLI
+1068 V
-1077 SHRKKEQR
+1077 
-1085 VL
+1085 

>member
-140 GVKAENMDLKSLND
+140 GVKAENMDLESLND
-154 LLEDNVANRLERIEG
+154 LLEDNVVNRLERIEG

-256 VAKVEQVEA
+256 VARVEQVEA

-528 HRKKTVLTVLLVI
+528 HRKKTVLTVLLVFI

-668 NVYGYDAATL
+668 NVYGYDATTL
-678 VDVEDELVDKLSGV
+678 VDVEDELVDKLSEV
-692 EGLSD
+692 DGLSD

-1037 LARERAAQNNAN
+1037 LARERAAQNNA
-1049 RYKIP
+1049 
-1054 IENGIMKPLGAFPD
+1054 KP
-1068 GFFVNKTLI
+1068 V
-1077 SHRKKEQR
+1077 
-1085 VL
+1085 

>member
-38 DMDLPIAVVMTTYVG
+38 DMPIAVVMTTYVG

-140 GVKAENMDLKSLND
+140 GVKAENMDLESLND

-256 VAKVEQVEA
+256 VARVEQVEA

-293 VSQSLKDEIAKLQRD
+293 VSQSLKDEITKLQRD

-370 FALMYVTDIN
+370 FALMHVTDIN

-499 KFLSFLDHW
+499 KFLSFLDRW

-528 HRKKTVLTVLLVI
+528 HRKKTVLTVLLVFI

-597 VYANVGSG
+597 VYANVGSV

-678 VDVEDELVDKLSGV
+678 VDVEDELIVKLSQV
-692 EGLSD
+692 DGLSD

-829 ADIELPDGCTYEFSG
+829 ADIELPDGCTYQFSG

-1011 NERKRKSNARKTAKQ
+1011 NERKRKSNARKTAKR
-1026 IAKNAKLHAEE
+1026 IAKNAKQHAEE
-1037 LARERAAQNNAN
+1037 LARERAAQNNA
-1049 RYKIP
+1049 KS
-1054 IENGIMKPLGAFPD
+1054 
-1068 GFFVNKTLI
+1068 V
-1077 SHRKKEQR
+1077 
-1085 VL
+1085 

>member
-140 GVKAENMDLKSLND
+140 GVKAENMDLESLND
-154 LLEDNVANRLERIEG
+154 LLEDNVVNRLERIEG
-169 VASVSLSGGI
+169 IASVSLSGGI

-256 VAKVEQVEA
+256 VARVEQVEA

-370 FALMYVTDIN
+370 FALMHVTDIN

-499 KFLSFLDHW
+499 KFLSFLDRW

-528 HRKKTVLTVLLVI
+528 HRKKTVLTVLLVFI

-584 VLYRLQDIPEADV
+584 VLYRLQDIPESDV

-678 VDVEDELVDKLSGV
+678 VDVEDELIDKLSQV
-692 EGLSD
+692 DGLSD

-740 ATQYKLD
+740 ATQYKMD

-787 TVTMDESATTIMR
+787 TITMDESATTIMR

-1037 LARERAAQNNAN
+1037 LARERAAQNNA
-1049 RYKIP
+1049 
-1054 IENGIMKPLGAFPD
+1054 KP
-1068 GFFVNKTLI
+1068 V
-1077 SHRKKEQR
+1077 
-1085 VL
+1085 

>member
-140 GVKAENMDLKSLND
+140 GVKAENMDLESLND
-154 LLEDNVANRLERIEG
+154 LLEDNVVNRLERIEG

-256 VAKVEQVEA
+256 VARVEQVEA

-370 FALMYVTDIN
+370 FALMYVTGIN

-499 KFLSFLDHW
+499 KFLSFLDRW

-528 HRKKTVLTVLLVI
+528 HRKKTVLTVLLVFI

-678 VDVEDELVDKLSGV
+678 VDVEDELIDKLSQV
-692 EGLSD
+692 DGLSD
-697 VEGSTGDTVP
+697 VECSTGDTVP

-734 AISGST
+734 AISGTT

-829 ADIELPDGCTYEFSG
+829 ADIELPDGCTYQFSG

-1011 NERKRKSNARKTAKQ
+1011 NERKRKSNARKTAKR
-1026 IAKNAKLHAEE
+1026 IAKNAKQHAEE
-1037 LARERAAQNNAN
+1037 LARERAAQNNA
-1049 RYKIP
+1049 
-1054 IENGIMKPLGAFPD
+1054 KP
-1068 GFFVNKTLI
+1068 V
-1077 SHRKKEQR
+1077 
-1085 VL
+1085 